1 MGPNSS
7 RWSLRN
13 RPGARSGAAP
23 RIDGPASRP
32 PKRGARTGLVVS
44 ALFLLGLTA
53 GSALPREAAA
63 AAKPKPELARIRYW
77 TAPDHTRLVF
87 DMTASPGEPR
97 FRMVDSLTYEV
108 YLPGARKSP
117 AITTEF
123 VGDSLVAD
131 VFTAVSETGV
141 AIRIGLKQQVTPLSF
156 VLAPADGQ
164 PDRVVVDIPAPVNPE
179 AEKALAERVAELKR
193 NRKLIVAIDAGH
205 GGDDPGAIGHRRL
218 QEADIVLAV
227 AKKLKAELD
236 QVPGMTAVLTRT
248 GDYFIPLRKRIE
260 VARKYQADIFV
271 SIHCNASRNKS
282 ATGTEV
288 YFLSLTGATDEAS
301 RAVAEAENAA
311 DLIGGVAP
319 EQGGDLLSILFDLRQ
334 NDTIRRSSEL
344 AEHMIDALEADSR
357 LETRGVKQA
366 GFVVLKAPEI
376 PSVLVETAFITNP
389 REAAM
394 LKDLQFQRKMAEMLG
409 IAIQRYKLSRD
420 KALGANTN

>member
-1 MGPNSS
+1 MEPNSS
-7 RWSLRN
+7 RSNLAN
-13 RPGARSGAAP
+13 NPIARTDATTPS
-23 RIDGPASRP
+23 DGPASRP
-32 PKRGARTGLVVS
+32 PKRGVRTGLVVWIG
-44 ALFLLGLTA
+44 LMLLGAA
-53 GSALPREAAA
+53 GLPASGRAAEAA
-63 AAKPKPELARIRYW
+63 KPELARIRFW

-108 YLPGARKSP
+108 YIAGARKSA

-131 VFTAVSETGV
+131 IFTAVSENGV
-141 AIRIGLKQQVTPLSF
+141 AIRIGLKKPVTPLSF

-164 PDRVVVDIPAPVNPE
+164 PDRVVVDIPAPANPD
-179 AEKALAERVAELKR
+179 AEKAIAERVAELKR
-193 NRKLIVAIDAGH
+193 SRNMIVAIDAGH
-205 GGDDPGAIGHRRL
+205 GGDDSGAIGHRRL
-218 QEADIVLAV
+218 QEADIVLAI
-227 AKKLKAELD
+227 AKKLKAEID
-236 QVPGMTAVLTRT
+236 QIPGMSAVLTRT

-260 VARKYQADIFV
+260 IARKYQADVFV
-271 SIHCNASRNKS
+271 SIHCNASRNRS

-311 DLIGGVAP
+311 DLIGGVSP
-319 EQGGDLLSILFDLRQ
+319 ESGGDLLSILFDLRQ
-334 NDTIRRSSEL
+334 NDTLRRSSEL
-344 AEHMIDALEADSR
+344 AEQMMDALEGDSR
-357 LETRGVKQA
+357 LEGRGVKQA

-394 LKDLQFQRKMAEMLG
+394 LRDVQFQRKMAELMGQAL
-409 IAIQRYKLSRD
+409 QRYKVNRD